1 MRIRYIRDWS
11 NGNTNGANNNWNEIC
26 AYDYN
31 NTNVALGKTVT
42 PSKAGTNDASV
53 VTDGSDNA
61 SFAFSG
67 LGNVTIDLGG
77 IYDID
82 RIRIRRYFPSG
93 NSTTQYN
100 ETKTEVSV
108 NGQDW
113 ITVFD
118 CAIEGKYYETSEG
131 KIIKLKKEIDKLEE
145 NSSLKDVK
153 DKVIEIENSLQTTKD
168 DFKNALINKGV
179 DCSNIDKMSNLI
191 DKVSNMNIRKFGT
204 GIFKTIYSVPE
215 TQYSKTSQYTTRVTY
230 TLNTNDEYIDCVRMT
245 SKARRYYGNDDTSYD
260 FYLGVFINSELVTE
274 LIAKGNSYSSDLQ
287 KRVVTQLTTLRRG
300 DVIELKTKSSAN
312 SGYIEFILEF
322 GYASEDLAD

>member
-1 MRIRYIRDWS
+1 MRIRYIRDWA
-11 NGNTNGANNNWNEIC
+11 NGNTNGSNSNWNEIG

-31 NTNVALGKTVT
+31 NTNIALNKTVT
-42 PSKAGTNDASV
+42 PSKDGSGSVSASV
-53 VTDGSDNA
+53 VTDGSDDVA
-61 SFAFSG
+61 FAFSG

-93 NSTTQYN
+93 NSTTQYH

-153 DKVIEIENSLQTTKD
+153 DKVIEIENSLQVTKD
-168 DFKNALINKGV
+168 YFKNVLIDKDIECNEIDGMLNLINKVKDISIGRKWA
-179 DCSNIDKMSNLI
+179 SGGNIVGSKYVSISGYSYISTITISNLDFKPSLI
-191 DKVSNMNIRKFGT
+191 YIHLSDTDRPSTVYDVELFGEDN
-204 GIFKTIYSVPE
+204 FLAPYRN
-215 TQYSKTSQYTTRVTY
+215 TQ
-230 TLNTNDEYIDCVRMT
+230 
-245 SKARRYYGNDDTSYD
+245 GNTSYS
-260 FYLGVFINSELVTE
+260 LRTLSNSKNNLYVNDTGFKLPIHRKEYSDTAPANPYTCVKW
-274 LIAKGNSYSSDLQ
+274 IAF
-287 KRVVTQLTTLRRG
+287 
-300 DVIELKTKSSAN
+300 E
-312 SGYIEFILEF
+312 
-322 GYASEDLAD
+322 

>member
-31 NTNVALGKTVT
+31 NTNIALNKTVT
-42 PSKAGTNDASV
+42 PSKAGTNNSSV
-53 VTDGSDNA
+53 VTDGNDNT
-61 SFAFSG
+61 SFTFSG

-118 CAIEGKYYETSEG
+118 CTVEGKYYETSEG
-131 KIIKLKKEIDKLEE
+131 KIIKLKKEIDKLDET
-145 NSSLKDVK
+145 SSLNVIKEKFTEVFNTIANYKDELYLILSSKNVDVSNCSNLYDLITVVK
-153 DKVIEIENSLQTTKD
+153 NIKLGKKVFAGSNYVLVSEQAALSESASGSYVLKYTFDMFVKGSVRISCNLSSSGGNGFYKFELTDENGAVKFSKSETNVSTVNLVLDIENVDYLDKIKVYA
-168 DFKNALINKGV
+168 KNGAGYWCKISNFTIKVGGV
-179 DCSNIDKMSNLI
+179 
-191 DKVSNMNIRKFGT
+191 
-204 GIFKTIYSVPE
+204 E
-215 TQYSKTSQYTTRVTY
+215 
-230 TLNTNDEYIDCVRMT
+230 
-245 SKARRYYGNDDTSYD
+245 
-260 FYLGVFINSELVTE
+260 
-274 LIAKGNSYSSDLQ
+274 
-287 KRVVTQLTTLRRG
+287 
-300 DVIELKTKSSAN
+300 
-312 SGYIEFILEF
+312 
-322 GYASEDLAD
+322 